1 MPAAVSRVT
10 WKQTRENKEI
20 WFRMEEE
27 AFRCKNEID
36 HSGGAQEYLN
46 FERWYAKDHPV
57 DVGLFWL

>member
-1 MPAAVSRVT
+1 
-10 WKQTRENKEI
+10 
-20 WFRMEEE
+20 MEEE